1 MMWYLVCRW
10 EEFLRVILAD
20 IFVEVAFEHT
30 RDYFLLLLKKL
41 VLVYDRINV
50 LLTTNSLLFH
60 YVIIWLEC
68 YYGHFYF

>member
-41 VLVYDRINV
+41 VLVYERIDV
-50 LLTTNSLLFH
+50 LDH
-60 YVIIWLEC
+60 
-68 YYGHFYF
+68 